1 EKTYPVQVFHLRQ
14 TFEENGEAVTQA
26 QIFAVKSGVLA
37 DERDFAHARGGKI
50 FGFAHDGFKAAA
62 AEFSAKLRDHA
73 ESAGMVAAF
82 VDFYV
87 SSVARRGENARREVM
102 VKISGQL
109 CRFGIVVAQTAFA
122 GFENFFDFAGAD
134 HGVHFGNWLANFVAI
149 AFHHASSDN

>member
-1 EKTYPVQVFHLRQ
+1 ARENVAAGMLQRHVEIFCQARMRGNGVEQARSDAIRIAIEKTYPVHVFHLRQ

-109 CRFGIVVAQTAFA
+109 
-122 GFENFFDFAGAD
+122 
-134 HGVHFGNWLANFVAI
+134 
-149 AFHHASSDN
+149 